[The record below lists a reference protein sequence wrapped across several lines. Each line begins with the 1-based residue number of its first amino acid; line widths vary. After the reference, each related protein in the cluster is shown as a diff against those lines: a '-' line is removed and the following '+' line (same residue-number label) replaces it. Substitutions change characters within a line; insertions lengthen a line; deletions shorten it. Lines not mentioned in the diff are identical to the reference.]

1 MARREENYAI
11 AKSVIPFTK
20 IITSENSVG
29 SLGYDGQGNFI
40 APISGLY
47 IFHVHVLK
55 CQGDRSRS
63 KWIVLVV
70 DLTQNI
76 FFIQKIVDH
85 YICIYSGM
93 RTLLHR
99 RRTLI
104 LTLRLLRSLQFCVL
118 KDTIKS
124 GFKFIFEFLHSN
136 AEEIKYC

>member
-47 IFHVHVLK
+47 IFHVNVLK
-55 CQGDRSRS
+55 CKGDRLRS
-63 KWIVLVV
+63 KWIVLVF

-76 FFIQKIVDH
+76 FF
-85 YICIYSGM
+85 YSEN
-93 RTLLHR
+93 R
-99 RRTLI
+99 RPLYMHLQRNENFVASAANTDFNFETTSI
-104 LTLRLLRSLQFCVL
+104 SAVLRLERYDKVWV
-118 KDTIKS
+118 
-124 GFKFIFEFLHSN
+124 
-136 AEEIKYC
+136 